1 MLIQAE
7 SSALLVVDV
16 QGKLVPAI
24 QDATRTVAAI
34 RWLIAA
40 ARLNAIPLLFTEQYP
55 EGLGKTLPCL
65 LSAAP
70 DAPTAGKTAFS
81 CVAGGCVAHQSVQD
95 RPQIIVCGIEAHV
108 CVMQTVLELL
118 EGGKQVF
125 LVADAIGSRAES
137 DKNLAIQRAR
147 ESGAIIVSRE
157 MVLFEWLRDA
167 KSAQFKASSKQLLQ
181 VPPSLSFAEVLSTLP
196 SVEHLVGIQLWRD
209 GKLDAVIENKPGQAG
224 SLKVYNALHKQFG
237 AITPKAGRLGLWLY
251 GEHANDALLHPG
263 KHPNIDRLF
272 ALEATGGGF
281 GVRPLLE
288 S

>member
-7 SSALLVVDV
+7 SSVLLVVDV

-34 RWLIAA
+34 RWLISA
-40 ARLNAIPLLFTEQYP
+40 ARLNGVPLLFSEQYP
-55 EGLGKTLPCL
+55 QGLGKTLTCL
-65 LSAAP
+65 LAAAP
-70 DAPTAGKTAFS
+70 DAPVVSKTAFS
-81 CVAGGCVAHQSVQD
+81 CVAGGCFSHAALQGRQ
-95 RPQIIVCGIEAHV
+95 QIIICGIEAHV
-108 CVMQTVLELL
+108 CVLQTALELQA
-118 EGGKQVF
+118 GGNQVF
-125 LVADAIGSRAES
+125 LVADAIGSRADA
-137 DKNLAIQRAR
+137 DKTLAIQRAR
-147 ESGAIIVSRE
+147 ESGVIVVSRE

-167 KSAQFKASSKQLLQ
+167 KSANFKAASQQLLQ
-181 VPPSLSFAEVLSTLP
+181 APPSLSFAEVLSTLP

-281 GVRPLLE
+281 GVRPLLD

>member
-1 MLIQAE
+1 MLIRAE

-40 ARLNAIPLLFTEQYP
+40 ARLNAVPVLFSEQYP
-55 EGLGKTLPCL
+55 QGLGKTLPCL

-70 DAPTAGKTAFS
+70 DAPIVSKTAFS
-81 CVAGGCVAHQSVQD
+81 CVAGACLSGNALENK
-95 RPQIIVCGIEAHV
+95 PQVIICGIEAHV
-108 CVMQTVLELL
+108 CVLQTVLELRAA
-118 EGGKQVF
+118 GRDVF
-125 LVADAIGSRAES
+125 LVADAIGSRADG
-137 DKNLAIQRAR
+137 DKQLAIQRAR
-147 ESGAIIVSRE
+147 ECGATIVSRE

-167 KSAQFKASSKQLLQ
+167 KAPAFKAASKQLLQ
-181 VPPSLSFAEVLSTLP
+181 APPGLSFAEVLSTLP